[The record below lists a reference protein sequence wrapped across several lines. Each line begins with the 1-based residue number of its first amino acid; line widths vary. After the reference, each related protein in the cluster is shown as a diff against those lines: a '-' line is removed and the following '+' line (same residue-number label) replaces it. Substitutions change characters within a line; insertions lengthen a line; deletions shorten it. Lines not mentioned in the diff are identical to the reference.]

1 MKYRAAL
8 FSSAFCLVFV
18 TAFFAGSFV
27 FADQYGLEATAS
39 AADLVKETSVPNII
53 GNVIGAG
60 LSLVT
65 VLFFIL
71 MIYAGIKWMLARG
84 DEGKAKEAL
93 DTIVAAII
101 GIIVVLAAYAITN
114 FVFKS
119 VGAQGGN
126 GGGGTGGNE
135 EEETPGL
142 VYCIKDSKCVPQS
155 VDDPEGCGSSMT
167 YASFENCD
175 NAANPKKWC
184 SNSAKTDCIS
194 FPADQVQQRMII
206 KTPAWRPFQ
215 KPQVLVKLIQHG
227 QDTAPHKKQMRVVAN
242 QALIQHTSV

>member
-18 TAFFAGSFV
+18 TAFFVGSFV
-27 FADQYGLEATAS
+27 WADQYGLEATAS

-71 MIYAGIKWMLARG
+71 MIYAGIKWMLSRG

-93 DTIVAAII
+93 DTIIAAII
-101 GIIVVLAAYAITN
+101 GIVVVLAAYAITN

-119 VGAQGGN
+119 VGE
-126 GGGGTGGNE
+126 GGGSPAGGSAAAGASVCTRAIDTELDILKGIETFCNSYNNNKSGCE
-135 EEETPGL
+135 AAEFYGQKQFCSYDSAKSVCYQNAGGKIEETKMEGICNSL
-142 VYCIKDSKCVPQS
+142 AAGECEKTLQTIKFC
-155 VDDPEGCGSSMT
+155 
-167 YASFENCD
+167 
-175 NAANPKKWC
+175 KK
-184 SNSAKTDCIS
+184 I
-194 FPADQVQQRMII
+194 
-206 KTPAWRPFQ
+206 
-215 KPQVLVKLIQHG
+215 
-227 QDTAPHKKQMRVVAN
+227 
-242 QALIQHTSV
+242 